1 MGVDSMKTPED
12 EAFDDLAQRQGD
24 WGGGYQAKRKMAAD
38 KLQDETDMLTIA
50 YLYGYERGKKAALAQ
65 PAQEPH
71 EYDWSMLE
79 AAKESLREH
88 MARIKELE
96 AALKQA
102 LEALEESIDTVR
114 HNYEADWRHGYP
126 TRKAQL
132 NSMKQG
138 VEDHEHAITA
148 IKAALAQPES
158 EIKSWGETHPRN
170 PSAACSCEHWQSCV
184 ECRPT
189 AHAQPAQEPFGHW
202 HWEQP
207 MTKPLQGWFVK
218 GPSNGK
224 LNGVSGIALY
234 TAPQEQW
241 NAALDE
247 VAARIGE
254 IKGFKQA
261 TQDSFAVFI
270 QSLKK

>member
-1 MGVDSMKTPED
+1 MGRD
-12 EAFDDLAQRQGD
+12 EALQMCLEYIETNAHE
-24 WGGGYQAKRKMAAD
+24 RKHVRHAI
-38 KLQDETDMLTIA
+38 Q
-50 YLYGYERGKKAALAQ
+50 AAL
-65 PAQEPH
+65 
-71 EYDWSMLE
+71 
-79 AAKESLREH
+79 
-88 MARIKELE
+88 
-96 AALKQA
+96 
-102 LEALEESIDTVR
+102 
-114 HNYEADWRHGYP
+114 
-126 TRKAQL
+126 
-132 NSMKQG
+132 
-138 VEDHEHAITA
+138 
-148 IKAALAQPES
+148 
-158 EIKSWGETHPRN
+158 
-170 PSAACSCEHWQSCV
+170 
-184 ECRPT
+184 
-189 AHAQPAQEPFGHW
+189 AQPAQEPFGHW